1 MSDATWQSGNWWE
14 PLTEMIQAKMEETK
28 RRWEQERD
36 ARERT
41 AFRHQSRFEHR
52 KSPEDWP
59 FGPGPGPFGPGFPFG
74 PGWGKGFAGP
84 RRGPRRARGDVR
96 DAVLALLSEQPMHGY
111 QIIQEISRRSGDAW
125 RPAPARSTRRSPSWR
140 TRAWS
145 APSSPRAAASSTSP
159 TRAARTSSP
168 TPTSSAPHLAPV
180 RGDRRGGAHPPP
192 LRPPRRRGLRRRR
205 GDAGRR
211 RGRLRPAGG
220 GQGHPHRHPPPHLPH
235 PRGRRRGLGGDR
247 GGSSRRRGRHPGLAL
262 QGGGEPRPR
271 VGVVADR
278 QVRPAADR
286 RQPQQGGVREDPRD
300 PVVVGGR
307 DVLQALVR
315 VALRVAIEDAVA
327 RRSAAPTA
335 AARRGRRLAATS
347 TSGPYPPLGEEAL
360 RLAVA
365 LDWGASKSCSRST
378 AMRHA

>member
-111 QIIQEISRRSGDAW
+111 QIIQEITHAAATPGVR
-125 RPAPARSTRRSPSWR
+125 APARSTRRSPSWR

-145 APSSPRAAASSTSP
+145 GPSSPRAAASSTSP

-168 TPTSSAPHLAPV
+168 TPTSSA
-180 RGDRRGGAHPPP
+180 RSGASSRP
-192 LRPPRRRGLRRRR
+192 PPRREERTHPLSGLRDVAASVAAAVMQVAVAGDSAQQRGDHRDPGRRQAPHLPRARRRR
-205 GDAGRR
+205 RVSPETVRVKPATSDTRPGASGRR
-211 RGRLRPAGG
+211 RTSATR
-220 GQGHPHRHPPPHLPH
+220 
-235 PRGRRRGLGGDR
+235 
-247 GGSSRRRGRHPGLAL
+247 
-262 QGGGEPRPR
+262 
-271 VGVVADR
+271 
-278 QVRPAADR
+278 ADR
-286 RQPQQGGVREDPRD
+286 RRPRD
-300 PVVVGGR
+300 R
-307 DVLQALVR
+307 C
-315 VALRVAIEDAVA
+315 
-327 RRSAAPTA
+327 RSAPTA
-335 AARRGRRLAATS
+335 GGRSVGSAQRRVIQSSSDADRYRR
-347 TSGPYPPLGEEAL
+347 PLSL
-360 RLAVA
+360 
-365 LDWGASKSCSRST
+365 
-378 AMRHA
+378 